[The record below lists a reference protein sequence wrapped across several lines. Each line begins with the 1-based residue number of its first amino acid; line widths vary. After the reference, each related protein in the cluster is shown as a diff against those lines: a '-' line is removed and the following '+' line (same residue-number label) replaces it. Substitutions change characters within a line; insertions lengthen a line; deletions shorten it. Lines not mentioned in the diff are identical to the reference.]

1 MDCLANIKFLDALD
15 QPINGL
21 VHQLWVGSTLISD
34 YVTPASGES
43 VWIKRPVGTT
53 IDVRV
58 RSMVTGEY
66 KPKVKIQ
73 LIGEKTVFIVRSPKV
88 LLKGVNLS
96 AKDVATGTYVRSTY
110 IVADGDYLGR
120 IADDHNTTTD
130 ELIRLNNLKSDT
142 DIHPGQILKVPIK
155 KAEEPTPPPESKPK
169 PQPSKPNQ
177 QEKTKIIVVQK
188 TDTLPLIAKLT
199 GNTVDEIKKLSGL
212 TSDRLS
218 QNQKLRV
225 YDRKVAVPVS
235 KPKPQP
241 EKKKEE
247 KKPATPPKVT
257 QDASKNKEETPV
269 AKVEAPAPVNAK
281 GLLPQACGGE
291 KHYRRTLT
299 KIAELH
305 PTYQPH
311 VIRLINTAYIKLG
324 MTWAITDGYRSPSA
338 QDALPSANTNAK
350 ALQSYHKYGLAIDI
364 CSVRDGE
371 IVAYNTKIKK
381 ADREKIA
388 IDDVKKLGIIG
399 GQLGLEWGGTWRRKD
414 YPHFELHPNGKTWR
428 DLKPQLLKLG
438 VSNYKKLTFS

>member
-142 DIHPGQILKVPIK
+142 DIHPGQILKVP
-155 KAEEPTPPPESKPK
+155 S
-169 PQPSKPNQ
+169 
-177 QEKTKIIVVQK
+177 VH
-188 TDTLPLIAKLT
+188 D
-199 GNTVDEIKKLSGL
+199 
-212 TSDRLS
+212 
-218 QNQKLRV
+218 
-225 YDRKVAVPVS
+225 
-235 KPKPQP
+235 
-241 EKKKEE
+241 
-247 KKPATPPKVT
+247 
-257 QDASKNKEETPV
+257 KN
-269 AKVEAPAPVNAK
+269 
-281 GLLPQACGGE
+281 
-291 KHYRRTLT
+291 R
-299 KIAELH
+299 
-305 PTYQPH
+305 
-311 VIRLINTAYIKLG
+311 
-324 MTWAITDGYRSPSA
+324 
-338 QDALPSANTNAK
+338 
-350 ALQSYHKYGLAIDI
+350 
-364 CSVRDGE
+364 
-371 IVAYNTKIKK
+371 
-381 ADREKIA
+381 
-388 IDDVKKLGIIG
+388 
-399 GQLGLEWGGTWRRKD
+399 
-414 YPHFELHPNGKTWR
+414 
-428 DLKPQLLKLG
+428 
-438 VSNYKKLTFS
+438 